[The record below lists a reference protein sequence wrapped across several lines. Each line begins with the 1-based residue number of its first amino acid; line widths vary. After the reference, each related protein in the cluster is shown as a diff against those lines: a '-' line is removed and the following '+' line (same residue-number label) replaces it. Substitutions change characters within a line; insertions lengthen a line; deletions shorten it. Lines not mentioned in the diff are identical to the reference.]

1 MYLPGLGAH
10 GLASAPGVTTQGL
23 DLRRRGAILDE
34 DPNAA
39 AGVSPTFWNPCGA
52 PFSMKNAGPEA
63 AAAGFD
69 EPMVISSF
77 PETGT
82 HR

>member
-1 MYLPGLGAH
+1 M
-10 GLASAPGVTTQGL
+10 ASAPGVTPRAWIFAAEAPSLTK
-23 DLRRRGAILDE
+23 IS
-34 DPNAA
+34 NAA

-52 PFSMKNAGPEA
+52 PFSMKNACPEA
-63 AAAGFD
+63 APAGFD
-69 EPMVISSF
+69 EPMVIASF

>member
-1 MYLPGLGAH
+1 
-10 GLASAPGVTTQGL
+10 
-23 DLRRRGAILDE
+23 
-34 DPNAA
+34 
-39 AGVSPTFWNPCGA
+39 
-52 PFSMKNAGPEA
+52 MKNACPEA